1 MENKTKKKEALLI
14 IDIQNDYFEG
24 GAYPLVNP
32 EKASKNAKVVLEKFR
47 LEHKT
52 IVHVQHI
59 AQEGFFLPNTKGAKI
74 HEDVLPIEGEKIITK
89 HVPNSFQGTD
99 LLSYLQ
105 ENKITDL
112 VICGMMTQICVDSA
126 VRAAKDY
133 GFTITLLAD
142 ACATLDLEFQG
153 RITKAEQVQSS
164 FISALQFYYADVIN
178 TNQFLNL

>member
-1 MENKTKKKEALLI
+1 MKDQTTKKEALLL

-24 GAYPLVNP
+24 GAYSLVNP
-32 EKASKNAKVVLEKFR
+32 EKASKNAKAVLENFR
-47 LEHKT
+47 LNHQT

-59 AQEGFFLPNTKGAKI
+59 ATEGFFLPNTEGVKI
-74 HEDVLPIEGEKIITK
+74 HNDVLPIEGEKIITK

-99 LLSYLQ
+99 LLAYLQ
-105 ENKITDL
+105 DNNITDL

-126 VRAAKDY
+126 VRAAKDH

-153 RITKAEQVQSS
+153 KTIEAAHVQSS
-164 FISALQFYYADVIN
+164 FISALQFYYADVTN